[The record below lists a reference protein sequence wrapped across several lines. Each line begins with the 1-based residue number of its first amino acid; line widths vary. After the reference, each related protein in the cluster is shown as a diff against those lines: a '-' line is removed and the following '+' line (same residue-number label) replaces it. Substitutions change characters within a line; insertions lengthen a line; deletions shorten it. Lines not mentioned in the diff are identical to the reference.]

1 MDIALVCI
9 YLIMM
14 RVSVLAVAPAIAF
27 FLTVLLAEIEM
38 GMILQH
44 SLFVVVYT
52 VCALS
57 ASYKIGYAMLL
68 STVVNCVCVAYFV
81 FPVYLVN
88 YEAYFL
94 YIMLVINSVIL
105 FTIIKGV
112 KNGDGDRINTSLFS
126 RVFNLLNLQT
136 HTETGQR

>member
-1 MDIALVCI
+1 
-9 YLIMM
+9 MM

-27 FLTVLLAEIEM
+27 FLTVLLAEAGM

-52 VCALS
+52 VCALF

-68 STVVNCVCVAYFV
+68 STVVNCMCVAYFV
-81 FPVYLVN
+81 FPLHLVN

-94 YIMLVINSVIL
+94 CAMTVVNSVIL
-105 FTIIKGV
+105 FTILKGV
-112 KNGDGDRINTSLFS
+112 KNGDGDRVDTSLFS
-126 RVFNLLNLQT
+126 RIFNLLNLQT
-136 HTETGQR
+136 HTEAGQR